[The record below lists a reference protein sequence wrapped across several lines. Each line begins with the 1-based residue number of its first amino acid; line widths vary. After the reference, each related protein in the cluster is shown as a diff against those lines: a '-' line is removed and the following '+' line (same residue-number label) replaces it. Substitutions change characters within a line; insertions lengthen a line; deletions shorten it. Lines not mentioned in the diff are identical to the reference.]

1 LRSLLQCFR
10 PVRNS
15 PHRQHDL
22 AHHKGRKS
30 HHHGKENHRSSPR
43 LPCVNVSSKD
53 GDGEGVIEWNG
64 WGDEDADGPEGGNDE
79 VREGQTAP
87 SPTLAT
93 RLRRGST
100 LNSHTNARAHTQ
112 LTHKRACTLSTHT
125 QTRMHTYMHDHDKDG
140 IFPPAPRS
148 RMLRHSTR
156 RCGVAYACYTYMY
169 TYNMCVCVCVCVCV
183 CNVYMYIYIMYMNN
197 MHM

>member
-1 LRSLLQCFR
+1 MRSLLQCFR

-30 HHHGKENHRSSPR
+30 HHHGKKDHRSSPR
-43 LPCVNVSSKD
+43 LLSVNVSSKD

-87 SPTLAT
+87 SSTLAT

-112 LTHKRACTLSTHT
+112 LTHKRAFTHT
-125 QTRMHTYMHDHDKDG
+125 CTTMTKMV
-140 IFPPAPRS
+140 FPP
-148 RMLRHSTR
+148 LRNARAGCVIVHEGAELHMHVIHI
-156 RCGVAYACYTYMY
+156 CIHIMF
-169 TYNMCVCVCVCVCV
+169 VCVCVCVCV
-183 CNVYMYIYIMYMNN
+183 
-197 MHM
+197 